1 MRHRKKTKT
10 LGRKKE
16 PREALMRSL
25 ATNLIIYEK
34 IKTTE
39 VKAKALKPYVEKMI
53 TLGKKNTLHARRQL
67 LAKLYVEGATKKV
80 LEVLSPRYKDRKGG
94 YTRITKLGTRYGDGA
109 KMVQIEFIKTEEQND
124 KDTKEQKGR
133 EKDKKVKKIKADKK
147 FDKEK
152 KK

>member
-1 MRHRKKTKT
+1 MRHRKKTKI

-39 VKAKALKPYVEKMI
+39 AKAKALKPYVEKMI

-67 LAKLYVEGATKKV
+67 LAKLYVEGAVKKV

-94 YTRITKLGTRYGDGA
+94 YTRITKLGKRYGDRA
-109 KMVQIEFIKTEEQND
+109 KMAQIEFIRDEKEITEKEEPKT
-124 KDTKEQKGR
+124 
-133 EKDKKVKKIKADKK
+133 KKTKADKK
-147 FDKEK
+147 NDKEK
-152 KK
+152 VKK